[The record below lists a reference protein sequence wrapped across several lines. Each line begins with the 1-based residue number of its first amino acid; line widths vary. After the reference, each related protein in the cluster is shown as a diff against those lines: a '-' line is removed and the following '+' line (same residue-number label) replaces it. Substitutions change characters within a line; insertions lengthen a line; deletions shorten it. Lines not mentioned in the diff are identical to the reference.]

1 MAFNR
6 LIELQIGIPGEI
18 GIIIKDLRIS
28 FNVEKTDTESANKA
42 EIQIY
47 NLTDD
52 TSNKIGKAG
61 NFVIIKAGYIDEG
74 INNLFFGNVTYSL
87 SKKTGTEKILQIQ
100 AVDGVNNIQDINIT
114 VTYNAGTTIQKIFND
129 MVLLYGLPLT
139 NTNLILPGQYVNGYV
154 FTGKVKD
161 ALSQVL
167 GRLNL
172 SWTIQNNQLVVIE
185 SDKAIERTGL
195 LISPNTGLIGSPEIL
210 IDTDT
215 EPTEEPPVKYKIKCL
230 LFPQLFP
237 GVEFKL
243 QSEKVNGTFK
253 IETAKFTGDN
263 YEGDF
268 VCELEAVQI

>member
-52 TSNKIGKAG
+52 TLNKIGKAG
-61 NFVIIKAGYIDEG
+61 NLVIIKAGYIDEG

-87 SKKTGTEKILQIQ
+87 NKKVGTEKILQIQ
-100 AVDGVNNIQDINIT
+100 AVDGVNNIQDINVT

-129 MVLLYGLPLT
+129 MVTLYGLPLT
-139 NTNLILPGQYVNGYV
+139 NTNLILPGQYVNGFS

-172 SWTIQNNQLVVIE
+172 SWTIQNNQLIVIE

-195 LISPNTGLIGSPEIL
+195 LISPTTGLIGSPEIL

-215 EPTEEPPVKYKIKCL
+215 EPTEKPPVKYKIKCL

-268 VCELEAVQI
+268 VCELEVVQI

>member
-18 GIIIKDLRIS
+18 GIVIKDLRIS

-87 SKKTGTEKILQIQ
+87 SKKAGTEKILQIQ

-139 NTNLILPGQYVNGYV
+139 NTNLILPGQYVNGYS

-268 VCELEAVQI
+268 ICELEAVQI

>member
-1 MAFNR
+1 LAFNR

-18 GIIIKDLRIS
+18 GTIIKDLRIS

>member
-18 GIIIKDLRIS
+18 GTIIKDLRIS